1 MPVGM
6 VSGSYPQK
14 LNKAI
19 KSMDK
24 LPYREFLAMLQEKT
38 READIPYIGSFELT
52 PLCNLDCKMC
62 YVHLQDPSVK
72 HRMLSGEQW
81 LSIIRQAIDEG
92 MMEALLTGGE
102 AMTHPAFWD
111 IYMYLINHGI
121 VTRVKT
127 NGILLNEE
135 AIKQFQEYPPYKLDI
150 SLYGC
155 DSESYVAVTGVD
167 AYEQVVSHIRMAV
180 DAGLTIQIMV
190 TPSSYMSPWTER
202 VMQLAGSFGV
212 SVMVNDRLI
221 DPHEN
226 TGRQKADFDLTFEED
241 MSIKEKKQE
250 ILPPLYDAA
259 DHEFFMKRRNRP
271 HVSYKGLYCD
281 AGRSGF
287 AVNWDGVLLPCLNFP
302 RDIACSHPLRDGFHQ
317 AWSEVNEVVKNYKV
331 PKACHSCEMNDK
343 CHYCP
348 MCHPKGAAK
357 HQCDPDYCNYVKAR
371 IKAAENTE

>member
-1 MPVGM
+1 
-6 VSGSYPQK
+6 
-14 LNKAI
+14 
-19 KSMDK
+19 
-24 LPYREFLAMLQEKT
+24 MLQERT
-38 READIPYIGSFELT
+38 READVPYSGSFELT

-81 LSIIRQAIDEG
+81 ISIIQQAIDEG

-121 VTRVKT
+121 ITRVKT
-127 NGILLNEE
+127 NGLLLDGE
-135 AIKQFQEYPPYKLDI
+135 AIKRFQEYRPFQIDI

-212 SVMVNDRLI
+212 NVSVNDTLNLI
-221 DPHEN
+221 APRDN
-226 TGRQKADFDLTFEED
+226 TDRQKADFDLTLEED
-241 MSIKEKKQE
+241 ISIEAKTKE
-250 ILPPLYDAA
+250 ILPPLISPD

-271 HVSYKGLYCD
+271 RLSDKGLYCD

-287 AVNWDGVLLPCLNFP
+287 AVNWDGVLLPCLSFP
-302 RDIACSHPLRDGFHQ
+302 RDVVCAYPLRDGFQQ
-317 AWSEVNEVVKNYKV
+317 AWSEVNEAVKNYEV
-331 PKACHSCEMNDK
+331 PKACHSCELNDK

-348 MCHPKGAAK
+348 MQHPKVAAK
-357 HQCDPDYCNYVKAR
+357 HQCDPEFCNYLKAR
-371 IKAAENTE
+371 HRVTEKTEKEK

>member
-1 MPVGM
+1 
-6 VSGSYPQK
+6 
-14 LNKAI
+14 
-19 KSMDK
+19 MDK
-24 LPYREFLAMLQEKT
+24 LPYREFLAMIQEKT
-38 READIPYIGSFELT
+38 READVPYSGSFELT

-81 LSIIRQAIDEG
+81 ISLIQQAIDAG

-135 AIKQFQEYPPYKLDI
+135 AIKRFQQFPPYKLDI

-167 AYEQVVSHIRMAV
+167 AYEQVVRNIRLAV
-180 DAGLTIQIMV
+180 EAGLTIQIMV

-202 VMQLAGSFGV
+202 VMALAGSFGV
-212 SVMVNDRLI
+212 SVMVNGSLI
-221 DPHEN
+221 EAHDN
-226 TGRQKADFDLTFEED
+226 TGRQKADFDITLEED
-241 MSIKEKKQE
+241 MSIKEKAKE
-250 ILPPLYDAA
+250 MLPPLYDPA

-271 HVSYKGLYCD
+271 VLSDKGLYCS

-287 AVNWDGVLLPCLNFP
+287 AVNWDGVLLPCLSFP
-302 RDIACSHPLRDGFHQ
+302 RDVVCAHPLRDGFRQ
-317 AWSEVNEVVKNYKV
+317 AWSEVNEAVKNYEI
-331 PKACHSCEMNDK
+331 PKACHSCELNDK

-348 MCHPKGAAK
+348 MAHQKVAAK
-357 HQCDPDYCNYVKAR
+357 HQCDPDFCNYVKAQY
-371 IKAAENTE
+371 KATQETEKSN

>member
-1 MPVGM
+1 
-6 VSGSYPQK
+6 
-14 LNKAI
+14 
-19 KSMDK
+19 MDK
-24 LPYREFLAMLQEKT
+24 LPYREFLAMIQEKA
-38 READIPYIGSFELT
+38 READIPWSGSFELT

-62 YVHLQDPSVK
+62 YVHLQDPSVR

-121 VTRVKT
+121 TTRVKT

-135 AIKQFQEYPPYKLDI
+135 AIQRFQQYPPFQIDI

-155 DSESYVAVTGVD
+155 DSESYVAVAGVD
-167 AYEQVVSHIRMAV
+167 AYEQVVRHIRLAV
-180 DAGLTIQIMV
+180 EAGLTIQIMV

-212 SVMVNDRLI
+212 SVMVNGTLI
-221 DPHEN
+221 DPHDN
-226 TGRQKADFDLTFEED
+226 TGRKKADFDLSLEED
-241 MSIKEKKQE
+241 RNIQERKQE
-250 ILPPLYDAA
+250 ILPPLYDPA

-271 HVSYKGLYCD
+271 RLSERGLYCS

-287 AVNWDGVLLPCLNFP
+287 AVNWDGVLLPCLAFP
-302 RDIACSHPLRDGFHQ
+302 RDVACGYPLRDGFRL
-317 AWSEVNEVVKNYKV
+317 AWSEVNDVVKNYEI
-331 PKACHSCEMNDK
+331 PQACHSCELNDK

-348 MCHPKGAAK
+348 MHHQKLAAR
-357 HQCDPDYCNYVKAR
+357 HQCDPDYCNNLKAGY
-371 IKAAENTE
+371 KAAEKTEKDN

>member
-1 MPVGM
+1 M
-6 VSGSYPQK
+6 
-14 LNKAI
+14 I
-19 KSMDK
+19 
-24 LPYREFLAMLQEKT
+24 QEKT
-38 READIPYIGSFELT
+38 READVPYSGSFELT

-81 LSIIRQAIDEG
+81 LSIIQQAIDEG

-111 IYMYLINHGI
+111 IYMYLLNHGI
-121 VTRVKT
+121 VTQVKT

-135 AIKQFQEYPPYKLDI
+135 AIKRFQQYPPYKLDI

-167 AYEQVVSHIRMAV
+167 AYEQVVRNIRLAI

-202 VMQLAGSFGV
+202 VMQLAKSFNV
-212 SVMVNDRLI
+212 SVMVNSMLFE
-221 DPHEN
+221 PHEN
-226 TGRQKADFDLTFEED
+226 TGRKKADFDLTLEED
-241 MSIKEKKQE
+241 MNIKEKTKE
-250 ILPPLYDAA
+250 MLPPLYDAA

-271 HVSYKGLYCD
+271 MLSDKGLYCD

-287 AVNWDGVLLPCLNFP
+287 AVNWDGVLLPCLSFP
-302 RDIACSHPLRDGFHQ
+302 RDVVCARPLRDGFRQ
-317 AWSEVNEVVKNYKV
+317 AWSEVNEAVKNYEV
-331 PKACHSCEMNDK
+331 PMACHSCELNDK

-348 MCHPKGAAK
+348 MYHPKGAAK
-357 HQCDPDYCNYVKAR
+357 HQCDPDFCNNLKAKY
-371 IKAAENTE
+371 KATQETEKSN

>member
-1 MPVGM
+1 
-6 VSGSYPQK
+6 
-14 LNKAI
+14 
-19 KSMDK
+19 MDK
-24 LPYREFLAMLQEKT
+24 LPYREFLAMLQERT
-38 READIPYIGSFELT
+38 READVPYHGSFELT

-72 HRMLSGEQW
+72 HQMLSGEQW
-81 LSIIRQAIDEG
+81 LSIIQQAIDAG

-121 VTRVKT
+121 VTQVKT

-135 AIKQFQEYPPYKLDI
+135 AIKRFQQYPPYKLDI

-167 AYEQVVSHIRMAV
+167 AYEQVVSHIQKAV
-180 DAGLTIQIMV
+180 DAGLHIQIMI

-202 VMQLAGSFGV
+202 VMKLAGSFGV
-212 SVMVNDRLI
+212 SVMVNDSLI
-221 DPHEN
+221 DPHDN
-226 TGRQKADFDLTFEED
+226 TGRKKADFDIPLEED
-241 MSIKEKKQE
+241 MSINAKTKEM
-250 ILPPLYDAA
+250 LPPLYDAA

-271 HVSYKGLYCD
+271 HVSGKGLYCD

-287 AVNWDGVLLPCLNFP
+287 AVNWDGVMVPCLTFP
-302 RDIACSHPLRDGFHQ
+302 RDVVFAHPLRDGFRQ
-317 AWSEVNEVVKNYKV
+317 AWNEVNEGVKNYEV
-331 PKACHSCEMNDK
+331 PKACHSCELNDK

-348 MCHPKGAAK
+348 MQHPKGAAK
-357 HQCDPDYCNYVKAR
+357 HQCDPDYCNYMKAR
-371 IKAAENTE
+371 IKAAEKTEKED